1 MIKINKTMFTLFMGG
16 GVASTLSRETA
27 AFIVHVF
34 IFVSHVTL

>member
-16 GVASTLSRETA
+16 VASALSRETA